1 MILQS
6 LANMFSV
13 LRVFDG
19 KMNSPTRV
27 INEQT
32 GNSFEMSVLLVS
44 LLR

>member
-1 MILQS
+1 MILES
-6 LANMFSV
+6 LANMFS

-19 KMNSPTRV
+19 QMNSPTRV